1 VQEPVGLLVS
11 REALLPIGS
20 RKVVTGLDVGAT
32 SVKAVRLAHGGRKTA
47 LLGLAIA
54 DIGPDHDETPSD
66 GPKVDR
72 RAEAIR
78 EVLHRCGARAHR
90 QAPIM
95 TAVGGAGVSIKHVAF
110 PPMPRHVLAESIHWE
125 ARKHV
130 PFGESEFVLDFQIL
144 DEPGGEDDEK
154 MQVLLA
160 AVETELVD
168 EHIAALAIAGVEPDA
183 VDLVPLALMNEAD
196 EEGLL
201 NSSTIAVV
209 DLGVSAINLAIHRR
223 GGLFFSRT
231 VPLLPAGRLS
241 SRQNGPQ
248 TGGWNRPDQAGATS
262 GAVPDDHTWREVAAS
277 EIRRSLTFYNNETGK
292 KGIEKMY
299 LSGGRALVPGI
310 AEELTQGLGISTEL
324 LDPLGSVED
333 SAVEL
338 GDLAEHSARFALA
351 MGLARRT

>member
-1 VQEPVGLLVS
+1 VPF
-11 REALLPIGS
+11 GS
-20 RKVVTGLDVGAT
+20 RRVVTGLDVGAT
-32 SVKAVRLAHGGRKTA
+32 SVKAVRLAHTA
-47 LLGLAIA
+47 RGATLLGLAIA
-54 DIGPDHDETPSD
+54 DIGRDVDEAPSD

-72 RAEAIR
+72 LSEAIR
-78 EVLHRCGARAHR
+78 EVLHRCGAGAHR
-90 QAPIM
+90 QPSVV

-144 DEPGGEDDEK
+144 DTAGEEENGK

-160 AVETELVD
+160 AVETKLVD
-168 EHIAALAIAGVEPDA
+168 EHIAALAIAGVEPDT
-183 VDLVPLALMNEAD
+183 VDLVPLVLMNEAD

-231 VPLLPAGRLS
+231 IPLLPAGRLAKGDNS
-241 SRQNGPQ
+241 ARKGTWSR
-248 TGGWNRPDQAGATS
+248 TEKGGAPEPAPDAE
-262 GAVPDDHTWREVAAS
+262 DDSWREVALS

-299 LSGGRALVPGI
+299 LTGGRALVPGI
-310 AEELTQGLGISTEL
+310 ATELTDGVGISTEVM
-324 LDPLGSVED
+324 DPLKSMRDSV
-333 SAVEL
+333 VEI
-338 GDLAEHSARFALA
+338 GDLAERGPRFALA

>member
-1 VQEPVGLLVS
+1 LLF
-11 REALLPIGS
+11 GS
-20 RKVVTGLDVGAT
+20 RKVVTGLDVGTT
-32 SVKAVRLAHGGRKTA
+32 SVKAVRLAHGGRRPT
-47 LLGLAIA
+47 LLGLAMA
-54 DIGPDHDETPSD
+54 EVGLVGDEAPSD

-78 EVLHRCGARAHR
+78 EVLHRCGAASRGP
-90 QAPIM
+90 APIV
-95 TAVGGAGVSIKHVAF
+95 TAVGGPGVSIKHVAF

-144 DEPGGEDDEK
+144 DEGADEK
-154 MQVLLA
+154 EGQMQVLLA
-160 AVETELVD
+160 AVETQLVD
-168 EHIAALAIAGVEPDA
+168 EHVSGLGVAGVEPDT

-201 NSSTIAVV
+201 NGSAIAVV

-231 VPLLPAGRLS
+231 VPLLPTGRLARPGS
-241 SRQNGPQ
+241 NARNGGPNRTEEAPASR
-248 TGGWNRPDQAGATS
+248 
-262 GAVPDDHTWREVAAS
+262 AVPAAAADGWREVTLN

-299 LSGGRALVPGI
+299 LTGGRALIPGVMSEIAQSLGI
-310 AEELTQGLGISTEL
+310 ATEP
-324 LDPLGSVED
+324 LDPLRSIED
-333 SAVEL
+333 SAVEV
-338 GDLAEHSARFALA
+338 GDLAEISSRFALA